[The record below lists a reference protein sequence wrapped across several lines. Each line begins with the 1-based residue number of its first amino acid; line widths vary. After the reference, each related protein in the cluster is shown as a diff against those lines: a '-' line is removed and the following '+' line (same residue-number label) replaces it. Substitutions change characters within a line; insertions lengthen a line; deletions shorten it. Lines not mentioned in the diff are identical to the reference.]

1 MAETPTRRRV
11 RLAAPFVI
19 FAVCGGIQVFDHK
32 LNRLDSS
39 LQLALYTLMAV
50 ALVCGVGLA
59 IYNMVERRRH
69 RAAPKVFD

>member
-1 MAETPTRRRV
+1 MAETPIRRRV

-19 FAVCGGIQVFDHK
+19 FAVCGGIQVFDDK

-59 IYNMVERRRH
+59 IYNMIERRRH
-69 RAAPKVFD
+69 RSAPKVFD